1 MTIDSRRVGI
11 ALAGYCAFLNLYS
24 PQALL
29 PALAHDF
36 GVTAA
41 EISAVMTAGTLSI
54 AISAPFTGVVTDV
67 LGRKR
72 VIIIAMLAVALPTAM
87 VALATDVHQIVVWR
101 FIQGLALPPVF
112 ATVLAY
118 VGDEFPPAEVAGVAG
133 IYMMGSSLGGFSG
146 RLIPGLLT
154 DFVGWRIAI
163 GSLAVITVVCALMF
177 GLTLDKERHF
187 VRSEGLAAS
196 LRQML
201 HHLVDRRL
209 IPIYAVGFGVLFN
222 FMAVFT
228 YVNFQLAGAPYFF
241 SPSMLGLIFLTYL
254 VGAATVPSI
263 GRAVTVFGRRRFVLG
278 VLAGWA
284 AGAALLL
291 TPAVWSI
298 LLGLTLCAT
307 CGMMCQGVSA
317 GAVTA
322 TAKEGRSSAV
332 GLYMTVFYVG
342 GSAGASLPGLA
353 WALGGWP
360 ATVGMV
366 LTVIAVMAA
375 LVATF
380 WRDVTA

>member
-1 MTIDSRRVGI
+1 MTIDTRRVGI
-11 ALAGYCAFLNLYS
+11 ALAGYCAFLNLYA

-29 PALAHDF
+29 PALAHNF

-41 EISAVMTAGTLSI
+41 EISTVMTAGTLSI
-54 AISAPFTGVVTDV
+54 AISAPFTGVVTDM

-72 VIIIAMLAVALPTAM
+72 VIIIAMLAVALPTVM
-87 VALATDVHQIVVWR
+87 VALATDVHQIVLWR

-112 ATVLAY
+112 ATALAY

-133 IYMMGSSLGGFSG
+133 IYMLGSSLGGFSG

-154 DFVGWRIAI
+154 DLVGWRIAI
-163 GSLAVITVVCALMF
+163 GSLAVVTVVCALMF
-177 GLTLDKERHF
+177 GLALDKERHF
-187 VRSEGLAAS
+187 VRSEGLGAS

-201 HHLVDRRL
+201 RHLVDRRL

-228 YVNFQLAGAPYFF
+228 YVNFHLAGAPYFF

-254 VGAATVPSI
+254 VGSATVPSI
-263 GRAVTVFGRRRFVLG
+263 GRAVAAFGRRRFVLG

-291 TPAVWSI
+291 TPAVWSM
-298 LLGLTLCAT
+298 LLGLTLCAM

-322 TAKEGRSSAV
+322 TAKDGRSSAV

-366 LTVIAVMAA
+366 LAVIVLMAA
-375 LVATF
+375 VVVAF
-380 WRDVTA
+380 WRDATA